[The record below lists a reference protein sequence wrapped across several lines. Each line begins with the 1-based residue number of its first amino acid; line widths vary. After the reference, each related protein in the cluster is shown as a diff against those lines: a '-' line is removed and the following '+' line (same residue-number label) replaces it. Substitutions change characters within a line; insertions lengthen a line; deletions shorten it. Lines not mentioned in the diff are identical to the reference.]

1 MGEFQTELNVCLILE
16 DNISKALGDGGAW
29 LLDDVGISNL
39 AVLGEVLKKHVVVDL
54 WGEVADINLSL
65 AFVVESSQ
73 NLILWK
79 DFLYFNE
86 TTEYIM
92 LLMVKDPVVRLLVFQ
107 MNITIA

>member
-1 MGEFQTELNVCLILE
+1 ME
-16 DNISKALGDGGAW
+16 DNKSKALGNVGSW
-29 LLDDVGISNL
+29 FLDDVGIGNL
-39 AVLGEVLKKHVVVDL
+39 SIFGEVLKKHVVVDL
-54 WGEVADINLSL
+54 WGEVADVNLSL